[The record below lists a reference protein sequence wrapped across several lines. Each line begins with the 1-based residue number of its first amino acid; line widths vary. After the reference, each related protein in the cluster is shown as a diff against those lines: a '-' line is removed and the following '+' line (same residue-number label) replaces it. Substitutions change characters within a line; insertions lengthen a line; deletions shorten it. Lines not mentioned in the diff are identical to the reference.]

1 MVVDLKANEVVRK
14 AADVQRFSN
23 DGIIKGK
30 LILTNQRI
38 YFKTSEE
45 TKADFNL
52 EIMPTDIKELL
63 YFKTG
68 MFSQNGLTF
77 LTKEGKEL
85 KFNVKK
91 RDSWSEVINKMY

>member
-14 AADVQRFSN
+14 AADVQHFS
-23 DGIIKGK
+23 DDEVIKGK

-38 YFKTSEE
+38 YFKTEKDKE
-45 TKADFNL
+45 ADFNL
-52 EIMPTDIKELL
+52 EIMPADIQELL

-91 RDSWSEVINKMY
+91 RDTWSLMINNMC

>member
-14 AADVQRFSN
+14 AADVQHFSQ
-23 DGIIKGK
+23 DEIIKGK

-38 YFKTSEE
+38 YFKTLEDQE
-45 TKADFNL
+45 ADFNL
-52 EIMPTDIKELL
+52 EIMPTDIQELL

-68 MFSQNGLTF
+68 LFSQNGLTF
-77 LTKEGKEL
+77 LTKEGVEL

-91 RDSWSEVINKMY
+91 RDSWSVMINGMC